1 MKSIY
6 EFHNFHKIYQAYMQS
21 LSIVYSDCFT
31 MYLLLLFINRSR
43 FSAGKKE
50 KKMLFLREM
59 RPYKLE
65 LSEKT
70 TSYFPRLRQQI
81 LFLYFYH
88 SFFRDYVN
96 RFYFYTFTIHFPR
109 LRQQILFL
117 YFHFHFPRSNVEVNT
132 FKYYEVYCVTGR
144 KNAVLFWYINP
155 NK

>member
-70 TSYFPRLRQQI
+70 TSYFPRLRHI
-81 LFLYFYH
+81 
-88 SFFRDYVN
+88 FRDYVN
-96 RFYFYTFTIHFPR
+96 RFYFYTFTIHFSEITSTDSIF
-109 LRQQILFL
+109 ILLPFIFRDYVNKF
-117 YFHFHFPRSNVEVNT
+117 YFYTFTFIFREVMW
-132 FKYYEVYCVTGR
+132 K
-144 KNAVLFWYINP
+144 
-155 NK
+155 